1 MAPVAD
7 ADSRPPYTKFEV
19 SRPCHSED
27 KEVSALMGLV
37 NLTFDILTLTVAQ
50 PGIYAGGAHVSL
62 SSPPLPFPPLR
73 SLPSP

>member
-19 SRPCHSED
+19 SSPCHSED

-37 NLTFDILTLTVAQ
+37 TLTFDILTLTVAQ
-50 PGIYAGGAHVSL
+50 PGIYAGVLMFPL